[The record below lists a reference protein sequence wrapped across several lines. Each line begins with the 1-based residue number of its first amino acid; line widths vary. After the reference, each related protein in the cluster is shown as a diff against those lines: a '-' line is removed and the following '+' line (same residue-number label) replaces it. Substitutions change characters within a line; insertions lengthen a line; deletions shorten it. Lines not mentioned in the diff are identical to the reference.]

1 MHLLFN
7 ATSVP
12 AALMFAALNEQDLLC
27 RVFGQCLAGDPIDRE
42 VGDLI
47 GSSGPLAQSE
57 KLFTYVRYNADL
69 SPQGLEALG
78 LGTIKPEKVQ
88 KLDAVDAL
96 DDLRRIGSAAAG
108 IQVRAAHFSKFL

>member
-12 AALMFAALNEQDLLC
+12 SALMFAALNEQDLLC
-27 RVFGQCLAGDPIDRE
+27 RVFGECLSGDPIDRE

-47 GSSGPLAQSE
+47 GSSGPLALAD

-69 SPQGLEALG
+69 SPEGL
-78 LGTIKPEKVQ
+78 
-88 KLDAVDAL
+88 
-96 DDLRRIGSAAAG
+96 LRSAAATSRPSG
-108 IQVRAAHFSKFL
+108 YRSSTRSTPSPNFAEIGCAAAAAVKPEHFARFPA